1 MQLISV
7 VRVSIC
13 FKYNWNGK
21 KKWHYRESQLLQIV
35 LLSFR
40 PYKFLGTY
48 RSCTAVPTSL
58 TRFSKGISSFCP
70 QAGASTAGDWR
81 GDELER
87 EFKAKNP
94 FRNGFAIIHFRLS
107 FHRDKPWQNK
117 DCFILQCIKC
127 WENRQGRYFPC
138 WGLREVATVS
148 HAFTYSMDYFCSVSL
163 GGGWRGLVVWALWN
177 WLSLSCSRRG
187 RRKEM
192 SREKTTRDGIGG
204 ESEFPHLGPLPLP
217 LFLLTFSP
225 TLWLRTAL
233 HYPNA

>member
-21 KKWHYRESQLLQIV
+21 KKWDYRESQLLQIV

-163 GGGWRGLVVWALWN
+163 GAGGGGWWFGHFGTDWAFPVPGGDGAKRWAEKRQRGM
-177 WLSLSCSRRG
+177 G
-187 RRKEM
+187 
-192 SREKTTRDGIGG
+192 
-204 ESEFPHLGPLPLP
+204 
-217 LFLLTFSP
+217 
-225 TLWLRTAL
+225 
-233 HYPNA
+233 

>member
-1 MQLISV
+1 MKTSLKAGFAQIFSCCPKNLSCPKFGGAAAPLAPPARTPMYLPLGLRGCFDAYFTKKRSYFKCGQILRLVTQAVIMQLISV
-7 VRVSIC
+7 VRISIC

-127 WENRQGRYFPC
+127 WENR
-138 WGLREVATVS
+138 
-148 HAFTYSMDYFCSVSL
+148 
-163 GGGWRGLVVWALWN
+163 
-177 WLSLSCSRRG
+177 
-187 RRKEM
+187 
-192 SREKTTRDGIGG
+192 
-204 ESEFPHLGPLPLP
+204 
-217 LFLLTFSP
+217 
-225 TLWLRTAL
+225 
-233 HYPNA
+233 